1 MSVRVE
7 ILWLWAVM
15 VFNPGNKRL
24 WEMSANYD
32 SISDFV
38 QAAQNS
44 EIDSMTEAEKERAGV
59 VTFEQAEK
67 VLNDCDDMGIKYYS
81 YESEGYPK
89 HLKTIANPPAML
101 FFKGNLDFLIDKRL
115 IVVVG
120 TRKPSEYS
128 LDITDKLCSDL
139 IERGFLLVSGFA
151 EGIDQRVNTVSMNN
165 GSFPIAVCG
174 TSINYDYPRGSSEF
188 KDLVSEN
195 GVVISEYYPGSRVFS
210 GAFVNRNRI
219 SVGISDGVLF
229 VEAKKDSHGLDNYN
243 HAVYQGKP
251 VFVVPPHDIF
261 DKRYFG
267 QRDLIRNE
275 CKPIF
280 SVDDIVYTFS
290 NGGNFDFGNIQ
301 SLGEYNLP
309 TDDSVF
315 FNHEHEN
322 KKSKKHKELKH
333 KKSDNKPLPD
343 EEKNSAV
350 KIDYSSLDDV
360 QGKICRLLENENLIA
375 DDIAAKLEL
384 DISQVL
390 SELTELELFGYV
402 KSLPGKMFGL

>member
-1 MSVRVE
+1 MTERTE

-24 WEMSANYD
+24 WKMSANYD

-38 QAAQNS
+38 HAAQNG
-44 EIDSMTEAEKERAGV
+44 EIDAMTEAEKERAAA
-59 VTFEQAEK
+59 VTFDQAEK

-81 YESEGYPK
+81 YESEGYPR
-89 HLKTIANPPAML
+89 HLKTIADPPAML

-115 IVVVG
+115 IAVVG
-120 TRKPSEYS
+120 TRRPSEYS
-128 LDITDKLCSDL
+128 LEITDKLGSDL
-139 IERGFLLVSGFA
+139 IDRGFLLVSGFA
-151 EGIDQRVNTVSMNN
+151 EGIDQRVNTVSMNK

-174 TSINYDYPRGSSEF
+174 TPINYDYPRGSSEL
-188 KDLVSEN
+188 KELVANN
-195 GVVISEYYPGSRVFS
+195 GVVISEYYPGCKVLS

-219 SVGISDGVLF
+219 SVGISDAVLF

-280 SVDDIVYTFS
+280 SADDIVYTFS
-290 NGGNFDFGNIQ
+290 RGGEFDFDNIQ
-301 SLGEYNLP
+301 SLGDYNLP
-309 TDDSVF
+309 ADDSVF
-315 FNHEHEN
+315 YNHKNDKEEN
-322 KKSKKHKELKH
+322 KKKKVIKKNKVKITEPQLEESK
-333 KKSDNKPLPD
+333 P
-343 EEKNSAV
+343 AV
-350 KIDYSSLDDV
+350 EIDYSSLDEI
-360 QGKICRLLENENLIA
+360 QTKICRVLENNNLIA
-375 DDIAAKLEL
+375 DDIAARLGL

-390 SELTELELFGYV
+390 AELTELELFGYV
-402 KSLPGKMFGL
+402 RSLPGKMFGL